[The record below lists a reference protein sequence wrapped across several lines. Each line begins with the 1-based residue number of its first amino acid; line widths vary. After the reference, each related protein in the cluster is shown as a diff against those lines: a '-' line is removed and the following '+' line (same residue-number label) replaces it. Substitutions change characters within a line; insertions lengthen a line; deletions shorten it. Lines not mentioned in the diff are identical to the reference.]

1 MVSYWNLINFSGHLL
16 KSFKKK
22 YLPGT
27 LGILPCPFLQWKRYM
42 WQYIKSINLL
52 TTLSYSYIKQVHIF
66 TCVNTTHKPI
76 FIHLSHDHC
85 SQMPPF
91 FFSLLGSRVHVLHPY
106 DRMATEGLTQ
116 SVLGSKPDGTV
127 TPNPVQLVITAIN
140 VAIPVLIADEQLL
153 SLEWVV
159 PRY

>member
-1 MVSYWNLINFSGHLL
+1 MLFLIKSTRTYIKMIMVSYWNVINFSGHLL

-66 TCVNTTHKPI
+66 TCVNSHPQTR
-76 FIHLSHDHC
+76 IHSSILWPLSGKLNINFLRHLL
-85 SQMPPF
+85 SNASI
-91 FFSLLGSRVHVLHPY
+91 FFSLLGSRVHVLHSY
-106 DRMATEGLTQ
+106 DRMATEGL
-116 SVLGSKPDGTV
+116 SLC
-127 TPNPVQLVITAIN
+127 LVANLMSYQI
-140 VAIPVLIADEQLL
+140 LF
-153 SLEWVV
+153 S
-159 PRY
+159 